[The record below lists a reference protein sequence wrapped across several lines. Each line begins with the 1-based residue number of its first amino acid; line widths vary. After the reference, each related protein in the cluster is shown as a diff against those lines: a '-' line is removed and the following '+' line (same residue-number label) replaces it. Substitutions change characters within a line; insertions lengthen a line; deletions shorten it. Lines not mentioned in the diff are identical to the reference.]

1 MLRIGAISHPDFV
14 RQPFDDQPREIRSM
28 SNPLT
33 RLDSGPASVENGPLV
48 HATPDA
54 HYREAMLATAL
65 GLVVNF
71 ALGLVKLAG
80 GLAGQSFALIA
91 DSINSLGDSVAS
103 VVTIAA
109 LWFAQVPPDEEHP
122 YGHTRAESVAALF
135 VALLILASG
144 FFVGWE
150 AISRLGDVH
159 VIPPIWTLWIAGA
172 NVAIKEALFWFNRH
186 IGRRTGSS
194 AILANAWDHRSDA
207 LCSLAVLVG
216 LGAIFAGGTGWIW
229 ADEASALV
237 VAAAIAISGTR
248 LLLNSVHELLDPQAD
263 EAFVAEIRASAA
275 DVPGVLDVEKLWV
288 RKTGIEYLVDIHIQ
302 VDPQM
307 TVAEG
312 HRISHAVRDRLVSR
326 FAPVRAV
333 LVHLEPYEV
342 S

>member
-1 MLRIGAISHPDFV
+1 MLRTGAISHPDFV

-109 LWFAQVPPDEEHP
+109 LWFAQVPPDDEHP

-144 FFVGWE
+144 FFVGLE
-150 AISRLGDVH
+150 AVSRLGDEH

-216 LGAIFAGGTGWIW
+216 LGVIFMGGSGWIW
-229 ADEASALV
+229 ADEASAIV

-263 EAFVAEIRASAA
+263 DAFVAEIRAAA
-275 DVPGVLDVEKLWV
+275 AGVPGVLDVEKLWV

-302 VDPQM
+302 VDPHM

-333 LVHLEPYEV
+333 LVHLEPYEA